1 MSKKTQRVI
10 KLSPTDAKLDGMA
23 RVDLLALLG
32 AIPGTSIPALHRADA
47 GALRSA
53 ARTYLR
59 IGRLAEAQVL
69 QFKTEGKA

>member
-10 KLSPTDAKLDGMA
+10 KLSLVDVKLDKLT
-23 RVDLLALLG
+23 REELRALLG
-32 AIPGTSIPALHRADA
+32 AIPGASIPALHRADA

-59 IGRLAEAQVL
+59 MGRLTEAQVL
-69 QFKTEGKA
+69 QFKTEGKV

>member
-1 MSKKTQRVI
+1 MTRQTRII
-10 KLSPTDAKLDGMA
+10 KVSPTDAKLDGMT
-23 RVDLLALLG
+23 RIDLIALLG
-32 AIPGTSIPALHRADA
+32 VIPGASIPALHRADA

>member
-1 MSKKTQRVI
+1 MKRTNRVV
-10 KLSPTDAKLDGMA
+10 KVSPTDAKLDGMTRA
-23 RVDLLALLG
+23 DLLALLG
-32 AIPGTSIPALHRADA
+32 AIPGASIPALHRADA

-69 QFKTEGKA
+69 QFKTEVKA